1 MDDLFG
7 KVFGIERVHIL
18 RKEDT
23 LRDVIEKICLEPE
36 NKLVFIEQNR
46 EEDDSYR
53 VQNVLTLKDF
63 LTFICPTMPEFA

>member
-1 MDDLFG
+1 MFG

-23 LRDVIEKICLEPE
+23 LKDVIEKICLVPE
-36 NKLVFIEQNR
+36 NKLVFIEQNK
-46 EEDDSYR
+46 DDSASFT

-63 LTFICPTMPEFA
+63 LTFICPTLPDN